1 MRDALEMEDSKRGS
15 GRALVCIAPCLQPK
29 PPGQHPQQQACPS
42 SKEKEVPLGQNLPPC
57 LPGLLSA
64 LLRSGVGPPRDSL
77 EGPQSSSQSSGTQ
90 IPPHFPSKRG
100 ADSSTL

>member
-1 MRDALEMEDSKRGS
+1 MRDALELEDSERGS
-15 GRALVCIAPCLQPK
+15 RRALVHIAPCLWPK
-29 PPGQHPQQQACPS
+29 PPGQRPQQHACLS
-42 SKEKEVPLGQNLPPC
+42 SEEEEVPLGQNLPPC
-57 LPGLLSA
+57 PPGLLSA
-64 LLRSGVGPPRDSL
+64 LLRSGVGPPRGSL